1 MSPRHGGAAV
11 AGQAELAAAVAV
23 LAAVDLDSLSSEA
36 SLQGLRG
43 LWPLVCAAQAQVA
56 RRVGR
61 IHSGGFVKDDGAVS
75 TLAWLR
81 ARLCLGGGAAASLVK
96 AGAGLGGL
104 ADTRAALVAG
114 EISVEHAAVLAD
126 ALTELGEA
134 VMAGGVEK
142 ILLEY
147 ARQEPPQV
155 PRRLLR
161 EIALMLMSQ
170 EDALKRQQKLHGNRQ
185 LTASVTF
192 GGAVSVHGL
201 LDPVQGE
208 TLLAALAAYTA
219 GPDPDGF
226 AGRTPGQRR
235 ADALADICGVALAS
249 SDRPV
254 TGADRPQVTVTVSVE
269 SLRRGLATL
278 DEQTDPTAFDDD
290 DEDDSFEAVLD
301 PMWRL
306 SDQDRPPRLRHC
318 DEPICLET
326 ARRLACDAGIIPVVL
341 GSRGEPLDIGRLT
354 RTVPTGMRRALEL
367 RDGGCRFPGCSRP
380 AHWCQAHHILCWAR
394 GGPTCLTNLVLLCRY
409 HHTMVHEGQWQLTM
423 HPVTG
428 EVRVRRPDGTR
439 HDLTSWP
446 RGPTVIR

>member
-1 MSPRHGGAAV
+1 MGSGHGGAAV
-11 AGQAELAAAVAV
+11 AGQAELAAAVAA
-23 LAAVDLDSLSSEA
+23 LAAADLDSLSSEA

-43 LWPLVCAAQAQVA
+43 LWPLVCAVQAQVA

-61 IHSGGFVKDDGAVS
+61 IHAGGLVKDDGAVS
-75 TLAWLR
+75 TVAWLR
-81 ARLCLGGGAAASLVK
+81 TRLRLGGGAATALVK

-104 ADTRAALVAG
+104 TDTRAALALG

-147 ARQEPPQV
+147 ARQEPPAV
-155 PRRLLR
+155 LRRLLR

-170 EDALKRQQKLHGNRQ
+170 EDALKRQAKLHGNRQ
-185 LTASVTF
+185 LTASMTL
-192 GGAVSVHGL
+192 GGAVSVHAI

-226 AGRTPGQRR
+226 AGRTPSQRR
-235 ADALADICGVALAS
+235 ADALADICGAALANP
-249 SDRPV
+249 DRPT
-254 TGADRPQVTVTVSVE
+254 TGADRPQVTLTVAVE
-269 SLRRGLATL
+269 TLRRGLAEAQETS
-278 DEQTDPTAFDDD
+278 TADPADDD
-290 DEDDSFEAVLD
+290 DEDEDDGFEAVLD

-306 SDQDRPPRLRHC
+306 SDHDRPPRLRHC
-318 DEPICLET
+318 DEPVCVET

-341 GSRGEPLDIGRLT
+341 GSRGEPLDIGRLS
-354 RTVPTGMRRALEL
+354 RTVPTGMRRALDL

-380 AHWCQAHHILCWAR
+380 AHWCEAHHILFWAR
-394 GGPTCLTNLVLLCRY
+394 GGPTCLTNLVLLCR
-409 HHTMVHEGQWQLTM
+409 HHHAMVHEGRPHQLAPRT
-423 HPVTG
+423 HRP
-428 EVRVRRPDGTR
+428 EVRPHARVSGR
-439 HDLTSWP
+439 
-446 RGPTVIR
+446 